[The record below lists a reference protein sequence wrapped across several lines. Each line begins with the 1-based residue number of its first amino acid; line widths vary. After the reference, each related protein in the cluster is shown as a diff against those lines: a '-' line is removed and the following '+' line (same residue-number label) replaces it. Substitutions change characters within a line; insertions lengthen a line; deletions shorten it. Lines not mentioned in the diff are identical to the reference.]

1 LAVSEGKTRGKR
13 RFIIWGLAITALLV
27 VIAVYETNKE
37 LKRHEETRAD
47 GGSSEGINGGDIPVE
62 KAQVIIHGYY
72 RSHDLPI
79 GWKVA
84 EIEIAAPSQ
93 LEVTL
98 YFAPRIGDSRH
109 GKGAPPGDITT
120 ATGCPIDT
128 RVMAQITRY
137 SLRILVHDK
146 TGLIDN
152 FPC

>member
-1 LAVSEGKTRGKR
+1 MSGEKTRGKKR
-13 RFIIWGLAITALLV
+13 RFFIWGLAISALLI
-27 VIAVYETNKE
+27 VIVAFETNKE
-37 LKRHEETRAD
+37 LKRHEEKRGV
-47 GGSSEGINGGDIPVE
+47 GGSSDGINGSNIPVE
-62 KAQVIIHGYY
+62 KAQMIIRRYY

-84 EIEIAAPSQ
+84 ETEIVTPSH

-109 GKGAPPGDITT
+109 GKGAPLGDITA
-120 ATGCPIDT
+120 ATGCPIDP
-128 RVMAQITRY
+128 RVLAQITRY

-152 FPC
+152 FQC